1 MTVETQVD
9 VVVLGA
15 GLAGLSAAATA
26 VAEGASVMVLESA
39 ATVGG
44 SAAISGG
51 YVWAIESAGRLRE
64 EDPGRFQ
71 RHGQLVVDGYREA
84 IDWLTGLVPPL
95 TGEERALAGRGHKF
109 DMPVVIAH
117 LVRGVTAAGG
127 RLVAEART
135 EDITRTGTGYVT
147 TASTPDGVLRI
158 TSTSVVLATGGRQAD
173 PRVRASLVGG
183 DFVPPLRGNP
193 HSRGTGMALAER
205 LGGSANTAN
214 TGFYGHLFAS
224 GVQSLSHIDFITF
237 ALYHSGLGVLLD
249 RSGRRFIDEGRGDHN
264 NAMALAAHGGRG
276 LLLWSEQV
284 QRDAAQAPFVPG
296 TPRLDR
302 WAFSRDRGG
311 RATVAHDLGS
321 LLPVLREWGYDE
333 PDLDDGARARLGPG
347 RVFAA
352 DVVPAITFTFGG
364 IEVDGEGSVVDASG
378 RPVRGL
384 YAAGADMG
392 DAYHEGYGGG
402 LCLAV
407 VSGRRAGRLAAVR
420 ARRGTPASVANRPYA
435 SPTGSPDHR

>member
-1 MTVETQVD
+1 MTVETQAD
-9 VVVLGA
+9 IVVLGA

-26 VAEGASVMVLESA
+26 AAKGASVIVLEPA
-39 ATVGG
+39 PTVGG

-51 YVWAIESAGRLRE
+51 YVWAIENSERLRE

-71 RHGQLVVDGYREA
+71 RHGQLVVDGYRDA
-84 IDWLTGLVPPL
+84 IDWLTGFVPPL
-95 TGEERALAGRGHKF
+95 TDEERALAGRGHKF
-109 DMPVVIAH
+109 DMPVIIAH
-117 LVRGVTAAGG
+117 LVREVTATGG
-127 RLVAEART
+127 RVVAEAHT
-135 EDITRTGTGYVT
+135 DDITRTGTGYVT
-147 TASTPDGVLRI
+147 SATTPDGALRI

-173 PRVRASLVGG
+173 PQVRASLVGG
-183 DFVPPLRGNP
+183 GFVPPLRGNP
-193 HSRGTGMALAER
+193 HSRGTGVALAES

-224 GVQSLSHIDFITF
+224 GVQSLSHVDFITF

-249 RSGRRFIDEGRGDHN
+249 RSGRRFTDERRGDHN
-264 NAMALAAHGGRG
+264 NAMALAAHGGRA
-276 LLLWSEQV
+276 LLLWSELV
-284 QRDAAQAPFVPG
+284 QQDAAQAPFVPG

-311 RATVAHDLGS
+311 RATVAHDLDS
-321 LLPVLREWGYDE
+321 LLPAVREWGYE
-333 PDLDDGARARLGPG
+333 APDLDDATRSRLGHG

-352 DVVPAITFTFGG
+352 DVVPAVTFTFGG
-364 IEVDGEGSVVDASG
+364 IQVDDRGSVVDASG
-378 RPVRGL
+378 EPIAGL

-407 VSGRRAGRLAAVR
+407 VSGRRAGRLAA
-420 ARRGTPASVANRPYA
+420 TTTLSV
-435 SPTGSPDHR
+435 